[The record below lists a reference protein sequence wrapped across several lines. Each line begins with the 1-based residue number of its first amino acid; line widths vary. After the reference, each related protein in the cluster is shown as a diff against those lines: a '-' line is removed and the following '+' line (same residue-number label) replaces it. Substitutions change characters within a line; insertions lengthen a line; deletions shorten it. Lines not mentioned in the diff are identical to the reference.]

1 MPPRL
6 LAGASG
12 FSYASWKPGWYRAD
26 AKPAEFLRL
35 YAERLPS
42 VELNT
47 TGYRLPGEE
56 QFERWA
62 ALTPPDFRFAVKMTP
77 RGFGAIATFE
87 ERVRLLGERLGPIR
101 VVVTRPRDEGY
112 LELFLGSI
120 DPSLRYAL
128 DLRHSSWDGV
138 EERLAEAGV
147 ARVDDVD
154 APVAFRYLRFRD
166 PPYDEPA
173 LEAIAGRVRERLE
186 LGEDVYCYF
195 RHEDE
200 PTAPR
205 YAERLLELVDVGE
218 SGRGP

>member
-1 MPPRL
+1 VSGRL
-6 LAGASG
+6 YAGASG
-12 FSYASWKPGWYRAD
+12 FSYPSWKPGWYRAD

-35 YAERLPS
+35 YAERLPT

-47 TGYRLPGEE
+47 TKYRLPGEE

-62 ALTPPDFRFAVKMTP
+62 AQTPRDFSFAVKMPP
-77 RGFGAIATFE
+77 RGLEAIATFE

-101 VVVTRPRDEGY
+101 AVFARARDDGY

-128 DLRHSSWDGV
+128 DLRHPTWDGV

-147 ARVDDVD
+147 ARVDDVS
-154 APVAFRYLRFRD
+154 APVPFRYLRFRE
-166 PPYDEPA
+166 PPYDDAA
-173 LEAIAGRVRERLE
+173 LEEIAGSVAERLAA
-186 LGEDVYCYF
+186 GEDVYCYF

-205 YAERLLELVDVGE
+205 YAERLLELVDSGE
-218 SGRGP
+218 NGRGA